1 MRKKNIISSLAF
13 ILIGIWYSYLTY
25 WLPTRTIPNTP
36 GPSFFPWVIVICFL
50 TLSIL
55 LLCKNFFDKNKK
67 TDKSRISYST
77 LKKVFVSRIF
87 GLKSFEDIVEL
98 AKDFFEKKVFTLL
111 LMMLTYIALLPFTGF
126 LLTTPFFFAGFM
138 FLTSE
143 KRFLYI
149 IVFSISIPFSIFYLF
164 QNVFSIFLPNWSF

>member
-13 ILIGIWYSYLTY
+13 ILIGIWFSYLTY

-50 TLSIL
+50 SLSIL
-55 LLCKNFFDKNKK
+55 LLCKNFFDKNDKK
-67 TDKSRISYST
+67 EKSSISYSI
-77 LKKVFVSRIF
+77 LKKVFVDRIL

-98 AKDFFEKKVFTLL
+98 AKDFFEKKVLIL
-111 LMMLTYIALLPFTGF
+111 ALIMLTYIALLPFTGF
-126 LLTTPFFFAGFM
+126 LLTTPFFFASFM
-138 FLTSE
+138 YLTSE

-149 IVFSISIPFSIFYLF
+149 AFFSISIPFSIFYLF
-164 QNVFSIFLPNWSF
+164 QNVFSILLPNWSF